1 MFVRQ
6 NQQQFRNSNADVQIF
21 RGAGN
26 YSSSVTDYAWSK
38 PTGVQNIYMLL
49 IGAGGENNY
58 GAGEQ
63 GGGSGAVT
71 VWYGSARNVPD
82 NLVLKIATRQ
92 SVTTQVIYRGKTD
105 RVLLAANGG
114 ANVSGGTASS
124 PNYFSSAGFFQSVAG
139 QAGSSGTVTA
149 SSTTF
154 LCGGGWTPGG
164 SANYGYTTNSYNW
177 NYFALQPIIVG
188 TVAFSASDS
197 DKVAA
202 TGCGGAGSN
211 SGTNYGGPGMI
222 LIASW

>member
-58 GAGEQ
+58 GAGNE

-71 VWYGSARNVPD
+71 VWYGAARNVPD

-114 ANVSGGTASS
+114 VNNKGGTD
-124 PNYFSSAGFFQSVAG
+124 SSANQFNNSGFYQSVAG
-139 QAGSSGTVTA
+139 QAGSASSVTA

-154 LCGGGWTPGG
+154 LCGGGYASGG
-164 SANYGYTTNSYNW
+164 SANYGYTTNSDNW

-188 TVAFSASDS
+188 TVAFSVSDS
-197 DKVAA
+197 GKVAA

-211 SGTNYGGPGMI
+211 TGTNYGGPGMI

>member
-49 IGAGGENNY
+49 IGAGGDNNY
-58 GAGEQ
+58 SASNDA
-63 GGGSGAVT
+63 GGSGAVT
-71 VWYGSARNVPD
+71 VWYGAARNVPD

-92 SVTTQVIYRGKTD
+92 SVTTQVIYRGKTNIT
-105 RVLLAANGG
+105 LLSANGG
-114 ANVSGGTASS
+114 VNNQGGTD
-124 PNYFSSAGFFQSVAG
+124 SSANQFTNSGFYQSVAG
-139 QAGSSGTVTA
+139 QAGSASSVTA

-154 LCGGGWTPGG
+154 LCGGGYASGG
-164 SANYGYTTNSYNW
+164 SANYGYTTNSDNW

-188 TVAFSASDS
+188 TVAFSVSDS
-197 DKVAA
+197 GKVAA

-211 SGTNYGGPGMI
+211 TGTNYGGPGMI

>member
-49 IGAGGENNY
+49 IGAGGDNNY
-58 GAGEQ
+58 SASND

-71 VWYGSARNVPD
+71 VWYGAARNVPD

-105 RVLLAANGG
+105 ITLLAANGG
-114 ANVSGGTASS
+114 VNNAGGTASS

-139 QAGSSGTVTA
+139 QPSSETSA
-149 SSTTF
+149 SATTF
-154 LCGGGWTPGG
+154 LCAGGFNNPFA
-164 SANYGYTTNSYNW
+164 ANYGYYFGTTNN
-177 NYFALQPIIVG
+177 NNFFTLQPIIVG
-188 TVAFSASDS
+188 TVASSIGDAG
-197 DKVAA
+197 KIAA
-202 TGCGGAGSN
+202 IGCGGAGSTN
-211 SGTNYGGPGMI
+211 DTNYGGPGMI